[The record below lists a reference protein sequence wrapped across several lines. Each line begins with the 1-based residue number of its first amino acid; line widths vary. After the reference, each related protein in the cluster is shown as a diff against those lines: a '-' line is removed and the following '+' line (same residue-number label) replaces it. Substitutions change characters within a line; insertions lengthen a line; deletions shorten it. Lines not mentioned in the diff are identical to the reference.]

1 MQNSKSYYDILG
13 VSHSATPDKIKRAYR
28 ELSLQHHP
36 DRGGDSGKFQQLNEA
51 YECLSDPEKKRGYDM
66 MRNSPF
72 MGPNQDMGI
81 NPADIIGMMFGGMP
95 AFSGQNGFPPGFPG
109 PGGNIRIFHNGIP
122 TNLNGGVNG
131 PTFNN
136 LNKPPPINITV
147 EIDLE
152 HAFTGGSMPVPIK
165 RWLQTDTTKT
175 EESETIYV
183 EIPKGIDNDESVIL
197 KDKGNVIV
205 INQEIKGDVKIF
217 FRIKNNSNFSR
228 KGLDLIYK
236 KTITLKE
243 SLCGFSF
250 DLQYINGKT
259 FKIQNT
265 SGNIIT
271 PNFNKIIPKFGMKRE
286 NHIGNLII
294 NFEIIFPQKL
304 TEEQINTLKTI
315 L

>member
-1 MQNSKSYYDILG
+1 MQNSKNYYDILG
-13 VSHSATPDKIKRAYR
+13 ISSSATPDKIKKAYR

-36 DRGGDSGKFQQLNEA
+36 DRGGDGSKFQQLNEA
-51 YECLSDPEKKRGYDM
+51 YECLSDPEKKQAYDM
-66 MRNSPF
+66 VNNNSF
-72 MGPNQDMGI
+72 MGNRPDIGL
-81 NPADIIGMMFGGMP
+81 NPADILGMMFGGGIP
-95 AFSGQNGFPPGFPG
+95 PSSSGFNGFPTGF

-136 LNKPPPINITV
+136 LNKPPPININV

-152 HAFTGGSMPVPIK
+152 HAYTGGSIPVQIK
-165 RWLQTDTTKT
+165 RWIQTDTNKT

-183 EIPKGIDNDESVIL
+183 EIPKGIDNDESIAI
-197 KDKGNVIV
+197 KDKGNIMV
-205 INQEIKGDVKIF
+205 INQEIKGDIKIF
-217 FRIKNNSNFSR
+217 FRIKNNSHFSR
-228 KGLDLIYK
+228 SGLDLIYK

-243 SLCGFSF
+243 ALCGFSF

-259 FKIQNT
+259 FKIQNK

-271 PNFNKIIPKFGMKRE
+271 PNFNKIIPSFGMKRG
-286 NHIGNLII
+286 NHTGNLII
-294 NFEIIFPQKL
+294 NFEINFPQNL